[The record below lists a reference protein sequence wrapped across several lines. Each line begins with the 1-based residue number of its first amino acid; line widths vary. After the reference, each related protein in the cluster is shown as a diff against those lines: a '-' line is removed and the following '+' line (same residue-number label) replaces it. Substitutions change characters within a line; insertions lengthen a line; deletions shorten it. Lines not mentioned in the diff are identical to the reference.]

1 MGKFDL
7 LASAQNLRKAM
18 IWECEG
24 SAYGVEQKRTGQGS
38 LDILS
43 LKWVLLPWNGAWG
56 PQLSNLD
63 LSGTRK
69 PSLPQDHASK

>member
-18 IWECEG
+18 IWDCEG

-43 LKWVLLPWNGAWG
+43 LK
-56 PQLSNLD
+56 
-63 LSGTRK
+63 
-69 PSLPQDHASK
+69 

>member
-1 MGKFDL
+1 MIPKIFQKMSVFILWLISLGNRRWISRGMDPCFMGKFDL

-43 LKWVLLPWNGAWG
+43 LK
-56 PQLSNLD
+56 
-63 LSGTRK
+63 
-69 PSLPQDHASK
+69 